1 MQTHLNPNPKKL
13 TRRLQ
18 TPYRRVSLM
27 FRVKVDLPLLFG
39 LLMLCGGSLLILW
52 SAGGENP
59 RIVMN
64 QAIRMVVAMIGMMV
78 IAQIRTD
85 TLFRWSPYL
94 YAVGLL
100 MLVLVLVVG
109 DVGKGAQRWLDLG
122 VVRFQPSEAMK
133 LAVPMM
139 VAWVVTRK
147 TLPPS
152 PKNLVYAALVLFV
165 PAFLILKQPDLGT
178 TLLILMSGTLIL
190 FLAGFAWKYIGILIA
205 AGAVAAPVLY
215 QFLHPYQQRRIQTL
229 FDPWS
234 DPLGDG
240 YHTIQSMIAIGSGG
254 AQGKGW
260 MEGSQS
266 QLDFI
271 PERHTDFIFSVFSEE
286 LGFIGVL
293 MLLTLYVGLTAR
305 GLYIAY
311 YTKDT
316 FSRLLA
322 GSLSMTFFFYV
333 FVNIGM
339 VSGLLPVVGVP
350 LPLISYG
357 GTSMV
362 TLMAGFGILMGIHN
376 TRSLVSR

>member
-1 MQTHLNPNPKKL
+1 
-13 TRRLQ
+13 
-18 TPYRRVSLM
+18 M
-27 FRVKVDLPLLFG
+27 FRLKIDFPLLAC
-39 LLMLCGGSLLILW
+39 LLLLCASSLIILW

-59 RIVMN
+59 RLMIN
-64 QAIRMVVAMIGMMV
+64 QSVRMGVAVVAMV
-78 IAQIRTD
+78 LIAQIRPD

-94 YAVGLL
+94 FTVGLI

-109 DVGKGAQRWLDLG
+109 YTGKGAQRWLDLG
-122 VVRFQPSEAMK
+122 VVRFQPSELMK

-139 VAWVVTRK
+139 VAWVLTRK
-147 TLPPS
+147 SLPPS
-152 PKNLVYAALVLFV
+152 NKNLIYAALVLLV
-165 PAFLILKQPDLGT
+165 PAALILKQPDLGT
-178 TLLILMSGTLIL
+178 TIMILMSGTLII
-190 FLAGFAWKYIGILIA
+190 FLAGFAWRSIGYLAI
-205 AGAVAAPVLY
+205 AVAVAMPVLY
-215 QFLHPYQQRRIQTL
+215 QFLHPYQQRRIETL

-234 DPLGDG
+234 DPLGAG
-240 YHTIQSMIAIGSGG
+240 YHSIQSMIAIGSGG

-260 MEGSQS
+260 LEGSQS
-266 QLDFI
+266 QLEFI

-286 LGFIGVL
+286 FGFIGVV
-293 MLLTLYVGLTAR
+293 LLIVLYVCIAGR

-333 FVNIGM
+333 FVNVGM
-339 VSGLLPVVGVP
+339 VSGMLPVVGVP

-376 TRSLVSR
+376 HRSLMSR

>member
-1 MQTHLNPNPKKL
+1 M
-13 TRRLQ
+13 
-18 TPYRRVSLM
+18 
-27 FRVKVDLPLLFG
+27 
-39 LLMLCGGSLLILW
+39 ILW

-59 RIVMN
+59 RLMIN
-64 QAIRMVVAMIGMMV
+64 QAVRMGVAVVGMIV
-78 IAQIRTD
+78 IAQIRPD

-94 YAVGLL
+94 FTIGLI

-109 DVGKGAQRWLDLG
+109 YTGKGAQRWLNLG
-122 VVRFQPSEAMK
+122 VIRFQPSELMK

-139 VAWVVTRK
+139 VAWVLTRK

-152 PKNLVYAALVLFV
+152 NKNLFYAALVLLV
-165 PAFLILKQPDLGT
+165 PAALILKQPDLGT
-178 TLLILMSGTLIL
+178 TIMIMMSGTLII
-190 FLAGFAWKYIGILIA
+190 FLAGFAWRSMGYLAIA
-205 AGAVAAPVLY
+205 SAVAMPVLY
-215 QFLHPYQQRRIQTL
+215 QFLHPYQQRRIETL

-234 DPLGDG
+234 DPLGAG
-240 YHTIQSMIAIGSGG
+240 YHSIQSMIAIGSGG

-260 MEGSQS
+260 TEGSQS
-266 QLDFI
+266 QLEFI

-286 LGFIGVL
+286 FGFIGVV
-293 MLLTLYVGLTAR
+293 LLIILYVCITGR

-333 FVNIGM
+333 FVNVGM

-376 TRSLVSR
+376 HRSLMSR

>member
-1 MQTHLNPNPKKL
+1 
-13 TRRLQ
+13 
-18 TPYRRVSLM
+18 M
-27 FRVKVDLPLLFG
+27 FRIKVDLPLLFG
-39 LLMLCGGSLLILW
+39 LLILCAASLLILW
-52 SAGGENP
+52 SAGGESY
-59 RIVMN
+59 RLIVN
-64 QAIRMVVAMIGMMV
+64 QGIRMGIAFVGMMI
-78 IAQIRTD
+78 IAQIRID
-85 TLFRWSPYL
+85 TLFRWSPYF
-94 YAVGLL
+94 YAAGLL

-122 VVRFQPSEAMK
+122 VIRFQPSEAMK

-139 VAWVVTRK
+139 VAWVITRK
-147 TLPPS
+147 TLPPG
-152 PKNLVYAALVLFV
+152 PKNLIFAALVLVV
-165 PAFLILKQPDLGT
+165 PAALILKQPDLGT
-178 TLLILMSGTLIL
+178 TLLILMSGTLII
-190 FLAGFAWKYIGILIA
+190 FLAGFAWKHIGILFAIS
-205 AGAVAAPVLY
+205 AVAAPILY

-260 MEGSQS
+260 TEGSQS

-271 PERHTDFIFSVFSEE
+271 PERHTDFIFSVFAEE
-286 LGFIGVL
+286 NGFIGVL
-293 MLLTLYVGLTAR
+293 MLLCLYVALTAR

-339 VSGLLPVVGVP
+339 VSGMLPVVGVP

-376 TRSLVSR
+376 TRSLMSR

>member
-1 MQTHLNPNPKKL
+1 VF
-13 TRRLQ
+13 RL
-18 TPYRRVSLM
+18 
-27 FRVKVDLPLLFG
+27 KIDLPLLG
-39 LLMLCGGSLLILW
+39 CLLLLCASSLLILW

-59 RIVMN
+59 RLMIN
-64 QAIRMVVAMIGMMV
+64 QGVRMGVALVGMIV
-78 IAQIRTD
+78 IAQIRPD

-94 YAVGLL
+94 FTIGLI
-100 MLVLVLVVG
+100 MLVLVLVAG
-109 DVGKGAQRWLDLG
+109 YTGKGAQRWLNLG
-122 VVRFQPSEAMK
+122 VIRFQPSELMK

-139 VAWVVTRK
+139 VAWVLTRK

-152 PKNLVYAALVLFV
+152 NKNLFYAALVLLV
-165 PAFLILKQPDLGT
+165 PAGLILKQPDLGT
-178 TLLILMSGTLIL
+178 TIMIVMSGALII
-190 FLAGFAWKYIGILIA
+190 FLAGFAWRSIGYLAI
-205 AGAVAAPVLY
+205 AGAIAMPVLY
-215 QFLHPYQQRRIQTL
+215 QFLHPYQQRRIETL

-234 DPLGDG
+234 DPLGAG
-240 YHTIQSMIAIGSGG
+240 YHSIQSMIAIGSGG

-260 MEGSQS
+260 TEGSQS
-266 QLDFI
+266 QLEFI

-286 LGFIGVL
+286 FGFIGVV
-293 MLLTLYVGLTAR
+293 LLLALYVCIAGR

-333 FVNIGM
+333 FVNVGM
-339 VSGLLPVVGVP
+339 VSGILPVVGVP

-376 TRSLVSR
+376 HRSLMSR